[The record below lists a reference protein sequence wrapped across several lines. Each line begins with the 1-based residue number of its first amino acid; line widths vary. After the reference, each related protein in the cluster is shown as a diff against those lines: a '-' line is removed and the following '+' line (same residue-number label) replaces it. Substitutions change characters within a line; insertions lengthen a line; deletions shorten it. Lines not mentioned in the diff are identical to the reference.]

1 MDEQLNKQNVE
12 EVPKADL
19 DTGAKKKVSGK
30 TIAVIAIFI
39 ALSAVGALIKIPSPI
54 GSIGLDSC
62 PGYFCALAFG
72 GGVGAIVIAIGHL
85 LSAAVVGFPLSIPLH
100 LVIAV
105 LMALWALV
113 FRLVARNVKKIGL
126 PLAIVVAALL
136 NSVVTGLLLIPIG
149 GWALYVANII
159 PLLVASAV
167 NAIIAG
173 IAYFSVRNT
182 KLVNK

>member
-1 MDEQLNKQNVE
+1 V
-12 EVPKADL
+12 
-19 DTGAKKKVSGK
+19 
-30 TIAVIAIFI
+30 AII
-39 ALSAVGALIKIPSPI
+39 
-54 GSIGLDSC
+54 
-62 PGYFCALAFG
+62 
-72 GGVGAIVIAIGHL
+72 
-85 LSAAVVGFPLSIPLH
+85 
-100 LVIAV
+100 
-105 LMALWALV
+105 
-113 FRLVARNVKKIGL
+113 
-126 PLAIVVAALL
+126 VAALL

>member
-1 MDEQLNKQNVE
+1 MNENVNK
-12 EVPKADL
+12 PKADY
-19 DTGAKKKVSGK
+19 DATAKKRMSGK
-30 TIAVIAIFI
+30 TIAIIAIFI
-39 ALSAVGALIKIPSPI
+39 ALSAVGALVKIPSPI

-85 LSAAVVGFPLSIPLH
+85 LSAAVVGFPLSLPLH
-100 LVIAV
+100 LAIAA
-105 LMALWALV
+105 LMAVWAVV
-113 FRLVARNVKKIGL
+113 FRLLAKKVKKIGL
-126 PLAIVVAALL
+126 PLAIVVVSVL
-136 NSVVTGLLLIPIG
+136 NSAVTGLLLIPVG
-149 GWALYVANII
+149 GVALYVANIV

-173 IAYFSVRNT
+173 IAFFSVRNT

>member
-1 MDEQLNKQNVE
+1 MDEQKNTPAVE
-12 EVPKADL
+12 EVPKADY
-19 DTGAKKKVSGK
+19 DKNAKKKVSGK
-30 TIAVIAIFI
+30 TIAIIAIFI

-72 GGVGAIVIAIGHL
+72 GSVGAIVIAIGHL
-85 LSAAVVGFPLSIPLH
+85 LSAAVVGFPLSIPVH

-105 LMALWALV
+105 LMAAWALV
-113 FRLVARNVKKIGL
+113 FRLVARKVKKIGL
-126 PLAIVVAALL
+126 PLAIVVVSLL

-173 IAYFSVRNT
+173 VAFFSVRNT